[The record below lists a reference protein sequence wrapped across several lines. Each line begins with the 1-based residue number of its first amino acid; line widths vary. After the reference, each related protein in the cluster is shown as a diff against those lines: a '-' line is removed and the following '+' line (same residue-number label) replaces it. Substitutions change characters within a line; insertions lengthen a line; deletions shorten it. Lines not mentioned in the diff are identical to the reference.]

1 MLITSH
7 TINGK
12 INQIR
17 VSTDYVGILV
27 EIGEDNVVNVYQT
40 DGRLNILG
48 KQELIKSIE
57 NKSNIKEVLK
67 ENNAKSKVQP
77 RK

>member
-57 NKSNIKEVLK
+57 NKSNVK
-67 ENNAKSKVQP
+67 ENNAKGKVQP

>member
-57 NKSNIKEVLK
+57 NKSNVK

>member
-1 MLITSH
+1 MLVTSH